1 MMVGRDLSSFY
12 KKEHRPGSAG
22 KPVLEVADLGDG
34 RRVKRATFTLHAG
47 EVLGLAGLVGAG
59 RTELARLIY
68 GAEPRTSGTV
78 KLEARPSNIARPPRL
93 SMAAWCISPRTARR
107 WGCFST

>member
-12 KKEHRPGSAG
+12 KKEHRPGCARTSRCWRSPTSAT
-22 KPVLEVADLGDG
+22 G
-34 RRVKRATFTLHAG
+34 RRVKRGSFTLHAG

-68 GAEPRTSGTV
+68 GAEPRDRGDGD
-78 KLEARPSNIARPPRL
+78 A
-93 SMAAWCISPRTARR
+93 
-107 WGCFST
+107 